1 MVLRLRLDMERREF
15 ITLLGGAAAA
25 WPLAARAQQSGKLPT
40 IGFLGSDA
48 TAWSS
53 YAGAF
58 AERLR
63 ALGWIEGGTISIEYR
78 WDEARRERDT
88 EIAAEF
94 VQQKVDV
101 IVAFGAAVPALKQ
114 ATSVIP
120 IVFAVATDPIGGGL
134 VTSLA
139 RPGGNVTGMSLQG
152 ADVAGKR
159 VELLLE
165 AVPRLHRLAIM
176 GNVDNPQIVLEMG
189 RAQDAARTLG
199 LEGVPY
205 EIRRVEDIAVVFE
218 AIKSKSD
225 ALYVVEDSLVVA
237 NATHIIE
244 FALGARL
251 PTIFGSRDHAQAG
264 GLMSYGPNFPDLFRH
279 TADMV
284 DKILRGVKPGDIPI
298 EQPTKFE
305 FVINLNTAKALGL
318 TVPNTLLA
326 TADEVIE

>member
-1 MVLRLRLDMERREF
+1 MGRREF
-15 ITLLGGAAAA
+15 LTFVGGIVVA
-25 WPLAARAQQSGKLPT
+25 WPLSSRAQQLATPRT

-48 TAWSS
+48 TAWSP
-53 YAGAF
+53 YAAAF

-63 ALGWIEGGTISIEYR
+63 ALGWIEGNTISIEYR
-78 WDEARRERDT
+78 WDDARRERDA

-120 IVFAVATDPIGGGL
+120 IVFAVATDPVGGGL
-134 VTSLA
+134 VASLA

-152 ADVAGKR
+152 ADLAGKR

-165 AVPRLHRLAIM
+165 VVPQLRRLAII

-189 RAQDAARTLG
+189 RVQDAARTLG
-199 LEGVPY
+199 LEATRH
-205 EIRRVEDIAVVFE
+205 EIRRAEDIAVVFE
-218 AIKSKSD
+218 AIKSQAD
-225 ALYVVEDSLVVA
+225 ALYVAEDPLVVA
-237 NATHIIE
+237 NATRIIML
-244 FALGARL
+244 ALGARL

-264 GLMSYGPNFPDLFRH
+264 GLLSYGPNFPDLFRR
-279 TADMV
+279 TAEIV
-284 DKILRGVKPGDIPI
+284 DKILRGTKPADIPV
-298 EQPTKFE
+298 EQPTQFE
-305 FVINLNTAKALGL
+305 LIVNLTTAKTLGL
-318 TVPNTLLA
+318 TIPNTLLV